1 MKLIDFLYTNNP
13 DTNYLILLEFD
24 KGNINVDELDYYLK
38 SNPNFFNELCNY
50 KIDDIKKISNKN
62 KEIIKEYVLTE
73 LKYIFIDDFYNL
85 KEKRFDLNTT
95 INVYKNNNCKN
106 QDVFFY
112 FTDYLILRDFI
123 DLYLDIFGISIYKE
137 FLKRYFYKLS
147 NKNKKEF
154 IDCHFSEMILINNTQ
169 LKKEMTDILLNFLS
183 LTKYKGHLNINALIT
198 ISSVYNKKEELDIIK
213 NLNFNLEE
221 IIFYDFI
228 ENIIYGDG
236 SKLEYF
242 KDRFKKNLDIIYIQ
256 DLLKKVEKNTNRTL
270 NFRKYLYYYENKI
283 IQFTK

>member
-50 KIDDIKKISNKN
+50 QIDDIKKISNKN
-62 KEIIKEYVLTE
+62 KEIIKEYVLTK

-106 QDVFFY
+106 QDAFFY

-147 NKNKKEF
+147 NKNKKEL
-154 IDCHFSEMILINNTQ
+154 IDCHFSEMILINNTH
-169 LKKEMTDILLNFLS
+169 LKKEMTDMLLNFLS
-183 LTKYKGHLNINALIT
+183 LTKYKGHLNVNALIT
-198 ISSVYNKKEELDIIK
+198 ISNVYNKKEELDIIK